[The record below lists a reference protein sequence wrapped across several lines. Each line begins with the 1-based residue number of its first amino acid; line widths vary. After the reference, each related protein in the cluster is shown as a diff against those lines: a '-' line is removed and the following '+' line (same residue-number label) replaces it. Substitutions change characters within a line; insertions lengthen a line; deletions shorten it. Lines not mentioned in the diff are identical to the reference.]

1 MIGKFTFVPSGLA
14 VSNLDNIWVE
24 LLGFHRFICFKIEK
38 AKLYAIKQFITFN
51 DTTTITA
58 LIYNHLIF
66 IARQHFR
73 LCAVPFWIKIGPPHY
88 HHSAKLVLSC
98 PVLW

>member
-51 DTTTITA
+51 GLKSVLPIIITP
-58 LIYNHLIF
+58 
-66 IARQHFR
+66 Q
-73 LCAVPFWIKIGPPHY
+73 
-88 HHSAKLVLSC
+88 S
-98 PVLW
+98 